1 MADPI
6 ASSALSVVV
15 GDPEHIIN
23 FAVAIDPDGSPSLN
37 VGRVLAVRANGRVLD
52 RLRGEFNLT
61 KAVTDG
67 VIAQEDVDAL
77 RRVLVALGQNLAVGA
92 GMTVA

>member
-6 ASSALSVVV
+6 ANTNLSVVV

-23 FAVAIDPDGSPSLN
+23 FTVAVDPDGSPSLN
-37 VGRVLAVRANGRVLD
+37 VGMSLAVRANGKVLD

-61 KAVTDG
+61 KAVADSI
-67 VIAQEDVDAL
+67 VMQEDVDAL
-77 RRVLVALGQNLAVGA
+77 RRVLVMLGQSLAVSA
-92 GMTVA
+92 GMTVV